1 MFHSWHQSVREIRE
15 TENFLN
21 KFISCHKNSV
31 YWPSYMYI
39 RDRAMVSY
47 IKVNLKTNFAV
58 CLVLLECRLILLE
71 HFLTHFLKNKRVF
84 FLFLLLLVPVQLSE
98 TIGYVMFVA
107 WLSSVM
113 VLSKLWKCGPLN
125 ISHSASTR
133 VFWCYLLPSY
143 VKYYLK
149 SQHFPPFKTQKEKLC
164 TDDMCM
170 CPLIYHRRELIKVR
184 E

>member
-1 MFHSWHQSVREIRE
+1 MREIRE

-31 YWPSYMYI
+31 YWASYMYI

-84 FLFLLLLVPVQLSE
+84 FFIPPSSCTCSAVGNYRVCHVRCVTFFCHGTLQVMKVWSSKYFPQCLNKSFLMLSFAQLCK
-98 TIGYVMFVA
+98 I
-107 WLSSVM
+107 LS
-113 VLSKLWKCGPLN
+113 
-125 ISHSASTR
+125 
-133 VFWCYLLPSY
+133 
-143 VKYYLK
+143 K